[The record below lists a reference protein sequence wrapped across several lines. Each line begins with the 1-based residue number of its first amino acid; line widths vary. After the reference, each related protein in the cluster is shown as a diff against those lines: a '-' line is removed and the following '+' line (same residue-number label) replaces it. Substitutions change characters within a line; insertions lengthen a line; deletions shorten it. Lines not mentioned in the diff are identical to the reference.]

1 MQMKFYNDFTNT
13 NKWCLR
19 VLFIPSITL
28 DLSNCKRHCDVEKH
42 ADEGVALLS
51 KNENDE
57 TELMKGI
64 ISLIISLML
73 LMKKNSDLMVFL
85 PSLFELLMKTK

>member
-1 MQMKFYNDFTNT
+1 MQMKFNNDFTNT
-13 NKWCLR
+13 NKWCLH

-28 DLSNCKRHCDVEKH
+28 HLSICKRHCGVEKH
-42 ADEGVALLS
+42 DDEGLALLS
-51 KNENDE
+51 KNGNDE

-73 LMKKNSDLMVFL
+73 LIKKILI
-85 PSLFELLMKTK
+85 

>member
-28 DLSNCKRHCDVEKH
+28 DLSICKRHCDVEKH
-42 ADEGVALLS
+42 DDEGLALLS
-51 KNENDE
+51 ENENDE

-64 ISLIISLML
+64 TSLIISLML
-73 LMKKNSDLMVFL
+73 LMKKKF
-85 PSLFELLMKTK
+85 